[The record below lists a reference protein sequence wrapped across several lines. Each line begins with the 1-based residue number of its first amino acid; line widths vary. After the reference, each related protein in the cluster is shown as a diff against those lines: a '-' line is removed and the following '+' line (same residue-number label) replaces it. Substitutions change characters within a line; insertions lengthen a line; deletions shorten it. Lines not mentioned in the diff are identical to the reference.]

1 MAIEGTYKVE
11 LTTTLGNENIILT
24 LDTFGDSLNGYM
36 EGFFGQQSF
45 VDGTIDGNNVSFSL
59 EAESPV
65 GRLEIDVT
73 ATIEGD
79 EIVGQVQIGAFRPS
93 QFRGIRVQ

>member
-11 LTTTLGNENIILT
+11 LTTTLGTENITLT

-45 VDGTIDGNNVSFSL
+45 VDGTIDGNDISFSM

-65 GRLEIDVT
+65 GRLQIDVT
-73 ATIEGD
+73 ATIDGD
-79 EIVGQVQIGAFRPS
+79 EISGQVQIGAFRPS
-93 QFRGIRVQ
+93 QFKGTRT

>member
-11 LTTTLGNENIILT
+11 LTTTLGTENITLT
-24 LDTFGDSLNGYM
+24 LDTFEDSLNGYM

-45 VDGTIDGNNVSFSL
+45 VDGTIDGNDISFSV

-65 GRLEIDVT
+65 GRLQIDVT
-73 ATIEGD
+73 ATIDGD
-79 EIVGQVQIGAFRPS
+79 NIAGQVQIGGFRPS
-93 QFRGIRVQ
+93 QFQGTRVS